1 MIPIS
6 VVWSGVCLTEL
17 WPVVKLQMVG
27 FTLFSQ
33 RAPSFARGQERCYGV
48 PLQITCGCDRLAP
61 YSQVVEALPMDLR
74 FSPEDEQYR
83 LKLRTWLEANLP
95 TEAPPSD
102 QDADFAF
109 RRDWQRKLYDGG
121 WVGINWPTEYGGQ
134 GATLIQQAIYAQE
147 MTRARAP
154 QPANGLGIGIV
165 GPTLMEHGTEAQ
177 KQRYIPK
184 ILNADE
190 IWCQG
195 FSEPNSGSDLASLQT
210 KAVLDGDD
218 FVVNGQKIWTSL
230 GQYADWCILLVR
242 TDTDAPKHRGISYL
256 LVDMHSP
263 GLTVRPLK
271 QITGNSEF
279 NETFFDN
286 VRVPKQNLIGGLN
299 EGWRIAMTTLTY
311 ERGISSLATQV
322 RIKQQLDT
330 MIHYAGKTRRN
341 GGTLSED
348 PLLRQDLAQAHIRV
362 EIMLL
367 NLYRGITSRLRG
379 QPPGPEASLDKLY
392 WSELDKWMQEL
403 GMSLQGP
410 YSQLMEGSGH
420 AVAGNWQYNFLR
432 SRAGTIYSGTSEI
445 QKNIIG
451 ERVLGLPK
459 A

>member
-1 MIPIS
+1 
-6 VVWSGVCLTEL
+6 
-17 WPVVKLQMVG
+17 
-27 FTLFSQ
+27 
-33 RAPSFARGQERCYGV
+33 
-48 PLQITCGCDRLAP
+48 
-61 YSQVVEALPMDLR
+61 MDLR

-121 WVGINWPTEYGGQ
+121 WVGINWPKEYGGQ

-165 GPTLMEHGTEAQ
+165 GPTLMEHGTETQ

-242 TDTDAPKHRGISYL
+242 TDTEAPKHRGISYL

-263 GLTVRPLK
+263 GVTVRPLK
-271 QITGNSEF
+271 QITGNAEF

-322 RIKQQLDT
+322 RIKQQLDA

-348 PLLRQDLAQAHIRV
+348 PVLRQDLAQAHIRV
-362 EIMLL
+362 EVMLL

-392 WSELDKWMQEL
+392 WSELDKWMQEV

-410 YSQLMEGSGH
+410 YSQLMEGSEH
-420 AVAGNWQYNFLR
+420 AVRGNWQYNFLR

-459 A
+459 G

>member
-1 MIPIS
+1 
-6 VVWSGVCLTEL
+6 
-17 WPVVKLQMVG
+17 
-27 FTLFSQ
+27 
-33 RAPSFARGQERCYGV
+33 
-48 PLQITCGCDRLAP
+48 
-61 YSQVVEALPMDLR
+61 MDLR

-83 LKLRTWLEANLP
+83 QKLRTWLEAHVP
-95 TEAPPSD
+95 KERPPKD
-102 QDADFAF
+102 QDAEFAY
-109 RRDWQRKLYDGG
+109 RRAWQRQLYEGG
-121 WVGINWPTEYGGQ
+121 LVGINWPKEYGGQ

-147 MTRARAP
+147 MARARAP
-154 QPANGLGIGIV
+154 QPANGLGISIV
-165 GPTLMEHGTEAQ
+165 GPTLIHHGTEEQ
-177 KQRYIPK
+177 KKRYIPK

-242 TDTDAPKHRGISYL
+242 TDTNAPKHRGISFL
-256 LVDMHSP
+256 LVDMNSP
-263 GLTVRPLK
+263 GVTVRPLK

-286 VRVPKQNLIGGLN
+286 VRVPKQNLVGTLN
-299 EGWRIAMTTLTY
+299 DGWRVAMTTLTY

-322 RIKQQLDT
+322 RIQQQLDA
-330 MIHYAGKTRRN
+330 MVDYARTTRRN
-341 GGTLSED
+341 GHTLSQD
-348 PLLRQDLAQAHIRV
+348 PVLRQSLAAAHIRV

-392 WSELDKWMQEL
+392 WSEMDKWMQEL
-403 GMSLQGP
+403 GMELQGP
-410 YSQLMEGSGH
+410 YSQLMHDSKYAIPGD
-420 AVAGNWQYNFLR
+420 WQYNFLR

-459 A
+459 G

>member
-1 MIPIS
+1 
-6 VVWSGVCLTEL
+6 
-17 WPVVKLQMVG
+17 
-27 FTLFSQ
+27 
-33 RAPSFARGQERCYGV
+33 
-48 PLQITCGCDRLAP
+48 
-61 YSQVVEALPMDLR
+61 MDLR

-83 LKLRTWLEANLP
+83 QTLRTWLEKNRP
-95 TEAPPSD
+95 QEPPPKD
-102 QDADFAF
+102 QDAEFAY
-109 RRDWQRKLYDGG
+109 RRVWQRKLYDGG
-121 WVGINWPTEYGGQ
+121 WVGINWPKEYGGQ

-147 MTRARAP
+147 MARARAP
-154 QPANGLGIGIV
+154 QPANGLGISIV
-165 GPTLMEHGTEAQ
+165 GPTLMHHGTEEQ
-177 KQRYIPK
+177 KKRFIPK

-218 FVVNGQKIWTSL
+218 FVVNGQKIWTSM

-242 TDTDAPKHRGISYL
+242 TDPNAPKHRGISFL

-263 GLTVRPLK
+263 GVTVRPLK

-286 VRVPKQNLIGGLN
+286 VRVPKQNLVGPMN
-299 EGWRIAMTTLTY
+299 EGWRVAMTTLTY

-322 RIKQQLDT
+322 RIKQQLDG
-330 MIHYAGKTRRN
+330 MIEYARATRRN
-341 GGTLSED
+341 GYTLSED
-348 PLLRQDLAQAHIRV
+348 PVYRQNLAQAYIRV
-362 EIMLL
+362 EVMLL

-392 WSELDKWMQEL
+392 WSEMDKWMQEL
-403 GMSLQGP
+403 GMELQGP
-410 YSQLMEGSGH
+410 YSQLMHDSKY
-420 AVAGNWQYNFLR
+420 AIAGDWQYNFLR

-445 QKNIIG
+445 QRNIIG

-459 A
+459 G

>member
-1 MIPIS
+1 
-6 VVWSGVCLTEL
+6 
-17 WPVVKLQMVG
+17 
-27 FTLFSQ
+27 
-33 RAPSFARGQERCYGV
+33 
-48 PLQITCGCDRLAP
+48 
-61 YSQVVEALPMDLR
+61 MDLR

-83 LKLRTWLEANLP
+83 LKLRTWLAANLP
-95 TEAPPSD
+95 KEVPPSE
-102 QDADFAF
+102 QDAEFAY
-109 RRDWQRKLYDGG
+109 RRAWQRQLYDGG
-121 WVGINWPTEYGGQ
+121 WVGINWPKEYGGQ

-147 MTRARAP
+147 MTRAKAP
-154 QPANGLGIGIV
+154 QPANGLGISIV
-165 GPTLMEHGTEAQ
+165 GPTLMHHGTEAQ
-177 KQRYIPK
+177 KKRYIPK
-184 ILNADE
+184 ILSGEE

-210 KAVLDGDD
+210 KAVQDGDD

-242 TDTDAPKHRGISYL
+242 TDSNAPKHRGISYL

-263 GLTVRPLK
+263 GITVRPLK

-286 VRVPKQNLIGGLN
+286 VRVPKQNLVGEIN

-322 RIKQQLDT
+322 RIKQHLDD
-330 MIHYAGKTRRN
+330 MIDYARTTQRN
-341 GGTLSED
+341 GGTLAHD
-348 PLLRQDLAQAHIRV
+348 PVLRQQLARAYIGV

-367 NLYRGITSRLRG
+367 NLYRGITTRLRG
-379 QPPGPEASLDKLY
+379 KPAGPEASLDKLY
-392 WSELDKWMQEL
+392 WSELDKWMQEF
-403 GMSLQGP
+403 GMELQGP
-410 YSQLMEGSGH
+410 YSQLMEGSKY
-420 AVAGNWQYNFLR
+420 AVEGDWQYNFLR

-459 A
+459 G

>member
-1 MIPIS
+1 
-6 VVWSGVCLTEL
+6 
-17 WPVVKLQMVG
+17 
-27 FTLFSQ
+27 
-33 RAPSFARGQERCYGV
+33 
-48 PLQITCGCDRLAP
+48 
-61 YSQVVEALPMDLR
+61 MDLR

-83 LKLRTWLEANLP
+83 QKLRAWLEAYVP
-95 TEAPPSD
+95 QERPPKD
-102 QDADFAF
+102 QDAEFAY
-109 RRDWQRKLYDGG
+109 RRAWQRQLYAGG
-121 WVGINWPTEYGGQ
+121 LVGINWPKEYGGQ

-147 MTRARAP
+147 MARARAP
-154 QPANGLGIGIV
+154 QPANGLGISIV
-165 GPTLMEHGTEAQ
+165 GPTLIHHGTEEQ
-177 KQRYIPK
+177 KKRYIPK

-218 FVVNGQKIWTSL
+218 FVVNGQKIWTSM

-242 TDTDAPKHRGISYL
+242 TDSNAPKHRGISFL
-256 LVDMHSP
+256 LVDMRSP
-263 GLTVRPLK
+263 GITVRPLK

-286 VRVPKQNLIGGLN
+286 VRVPKQNLVGALN
-299 EGWRIAMTTLTY
+299 EGWRVAMTTLTY

-322 RIKQQLDT
+322 RIKQQLDA
-330 MIHYAGKTRRN
+330 MVDYARTSRRN
-341 GGTLSED
+341 GHTLSQD
-348 PLLRQDLAQAHIRV
+348 PVLRQSLATAHIRV

-392 WSELDKWMQEL
+392 WSEMDKWMQEL
-403 GMSLQGP
+403 GMELQGP
-410 YSQLMEGSGH
+410 YSQLMHDSKH
-420 AVAGNWQYNFLR
+420 AIPGDWQYNFLR

-459 A
+459 G

>member
-1 MIPIS
+1 
-6 VVWSGVCLTEL
+6 
-17 WPVVKLQMVG
+17 
-27 FTLFSQ
+27 
-33 RAPSFARGQERCYGV
+33 
-48 PLQITCGCDRLAP
+48 
-61 YSQVVEALPMDLR
+61 MDLR
-74 FSPEDEQYR
+74 FSPADEQYR
-83 LKLRTWLEANLP
+83 IKLRTWLEENVP
-95 TEAPPSD
+95 TEPHPAE
-102 QDADFAF
+102 QDAEFAY
-109 RRDWQRKLYDGG
+109 RRTWQRRLYAGG
-121 WVGINWPTEYGGQ
+121 WVGINWPKEYGGQ

-147 MTRARAP
+147 MTRAKAP

-165 GPTLMEHGTEAQ
+165 GPTLMHHGTEEQ
-177 KQRYIPK
+177 KKRFIPK
-184 ILNADE
+184 ILSGEE

-242 TDTDAPKHRGISYL
+242 TDPNAPKHRGISYL

-263 GLTVRPLK
+263 GITVRPLK

-286 VRVPKQNLIGGLN
+286 VRVPKQNLVGELN

-322 RIKQQLDT
+322 RIKQQLDA
-330 MIHYAGKTRRN
+330 MIDYARTTRKN
-341 GGTLSED
+341 GTTLAQD
-348 PLLRQDLAQAHIRV
+348 PVLRQQLARAYIGV

-367 NLYRGITSRLRG
+367 NLYRGITTRLRG
-379 QPPGPEASLDKLY
+379 KPAGPEASLDKLY

-403 GMSLQGP
+403 GMELQGP
-410 YSQLMEGSGH
+410 YSQLMEESKY

-459 A
+459 G

>member
-1 MIPIS
+1 
-6 VVWSGVCLTEL
+6 
-17 WPVVKLQMVG
+17 
-27 FTLFSQ
+27 
-33 RAPSFARGQERCYGV
+33 
-48 PLQITCGCDRLAP
+48 
-61 YSQVVEALPMDLR
+61 MDLR

-83 LKLRTWLEANLP
+83 VKLRTWLEENLP
-95 TEAPPSD
+95 QEARPTE
-102 QDADFAF
+102 QDAEFAY
-109 RRDWQRKLYDGG
+109 RRAWQRQLYAGG
-121 WVGINWPTEYGGQ
+121 WVGINWPKAYGGQ

-147 MTRARAP
+147 MTRAKAP

-165 GPTLMEHGTEAQ
+165 GPTLMHHGTEEQ
-177 KQRYIPK
+177 KKRFIPK
-184 ILNADE
+184 ILSGEE

-242 TDTDAPKHRGISYL
+242 TDTNAPKHRGISYL

-263 GLTVRPLK
+263 GITVRPLK
-271 QITGNSEF
+271 QITGNAEF

-286 VRVPKQNLIGGLN
+286 VRVPKHNLVGELN

-322 RIKQQLDT
+322 RIKQQLDA
-330 MIHYAGKTRRN
+330 MIDYARTTRKN
-341 GGTLSED
+341 GTTLAQD
-348 PLLRQDLAQAHIRV
+348 PVLRQQLARAYIGV

-367 NLYRGITSRLRG
+367 NLYRGITTRLRG
-379 QPPGPEASLDKLY
+379 KPAGPEASLDKLY

-403 GMSLQGP
+403 GMELQGP
-410 YSQLMEGSGH
+410 YSQLMEESKY
-420 AVAGNWQYNFLR
+420 AVSGNWQYNFLR

-459 A
+459 G

>member
-1 MIPIS
+1 
-6 VVWSGVCLTEL
+6 
-17 WPVVKLQMVG
+17 
-27 FTLFSQ
+27 
-33 RAPSFARGQERCYGV
+33 
-48 PLQITCGCDRLAP
+48 
-61 YSQVVEALPMDLR
+61 MDLR
-74 FSPEDEQYR
+74 FSPEDENYR
-83 LKLRTWLEANLP
+83 QKLRTWLEANKP
-95 TEAPPSD
+95 TEAPPAD

-109 RRDWQRKLYDGG
+109 RRAWQRRLYDGG
-121 WVGINWPTEYGGQ
+121 WVGINWPREYGGQ
-134 GATLIQQAIYAQE
+134 GATLIQQAIYGQE

-165 GPTLMEHGTEAQ
+165 GPTLMEHGTETQ

-218 FVVNGQKIWTSL
+218 FLVNGQKIWTSL

-263 GLTVRPLK
+263 GVTVRPLK

-286 VRVPKQNLIGGLN
+286 VRVPKENLIGGLN

-322 RIKQQLDT
+322 RIKQQLDA
-330 MIHYAGKTRRN
+330 MIHYAGKTSRN

-348 PLLRQDLAQAHIRV
+348 PMLRQALAQAHIGV

-410 YSQLMEGSGH
+410 YSQLMEGSEH
-420 AVAGNWQYNFLR
+420 AVKGNWQYNFLR

-459 A
+459 G

>member
-1 MIPIS
+1 
-6 VVWSGVCLTEL
+6 
-17 WPVVKLQMVG
+17 
-27 FTLFSQ
+27 
-33 RAPSFARGQERCYGV
+33 
-48 PLQITCGCDRLAP
+48 
-61 YSQVVEALPMDLR
+61 MDLR
-74 FSPEDEQYR
+74 FSSEDEQYR
-83 LKLRTWLEANLP
+83 LKLRTWLEVNKP
-95 TEAPPSD
+95 TAAPPAD

-109 RRDWQRKLYDGG
+109 RRAWQRKLYEGG
-121 WVGINWPTEYGGQ
+121 WVGINWPKEYGGQ

-218 FVVNGQKIWTSL
+218 FLVNGQKIWTSL

-242 TDTDAPKHRGISYL
+242 TDTDVPKHRGISYL

-263 GLTVRPLK
+263 GITVRPLK

-286 VRVPKQNLIGGLN
+286 VRVPKENLIGGLN
-299 EGWRIAMTTLTY
+299 EGWRTAMTTLTY

-322 RIKQQLDT
+322 RIKQQLDA
-330 MIHYAGKTRRN
+330 MVHYAGNTSRN
-341 GGTLSED
+341 GGSLSED
-348 PLLRQDLAQAHIRV
+348 PMLRQDLAQAHIRV

-379 QPPGPEASLDKLY
+379 QPAGPEASLDKLY

-410 YSQLMEGSGH
+410 YSQLMEGSEH
-420 AVAGNWQYNFLR
+420 AVNGNWQYNFLR

-459 A
+459 G

>member
-1 MIPIS
+1 
-6 VVWSGVCLTEL
+6 
-17 WPVVKLQMVG
+17 
-27 FTLFSQ
+27 
-33 RAPSFARGQERCYGV
+33 
-48 PLQITCGCDRLAP
+48 
-61 YSQVVEALPMDLR
+61 MDLR

-83 LKLRTWLEANLP
+83 QKLRAWLAANVP
-95 TEAPPSD
+95 QERPPKD
-102 QDADFAF
+102 QDAEFAY
-109 RRDWQRKLYDGG
+109 RRAWHRQLYTGG
-121 WVGINWPTEYGGQ
+121 LVGINWPKEYGGH

-147 MTRARAP
+147 MARARAP
-154 QPANGLGIGIV
+154 QPANGLGISIV
-165 GPTLMEHGTEAQ
+165 GPTLIHHGTEEQ

-218 FVVNGQKIWTSL
+218 FVVNGQKIWTSM

-242 TDTDAPKHRGISYL
+242 TDTNAPKHRGISFL
-256 LVDMHSP
+256 LVDMSSP
-263 GLTVRPLK
+263 GVKVRPLK

-286 VRVPKQNLIGGLN
+286 VRVPKQNLVGALN
-299 EGWRIAMTTLTY
+299 EGWRVAMTTLTY

-322 RIKQQLDT
+322 RIQQQLAAMVD
-330 MIHYAGKTRRN
+330 YARTTRRN
-341 GGTLSED
+341 GHTLSQD
-348 PLLRQDLAQAHIRV
+348 PVLRQSLAAAHIRV

-392 WSELDKWMQEL
+392 WSEMDKWMQEL
-403 GMSLQGP
+403 GMDLQGP
-410 YSQLMEGSGH
+410 YSQLMHDSKY
-420 AVAGNWQYNFLR
+420 AIAGDWQYNFLR

-459 A
+459 G

>member
-1 MIPIS
+1 
-6 VVWSGVCLTEL
+6 
-17 WPVVKLQMVG
+17 
-27 FTLFSQ
+27 
-33 RAPSFARGQERCYGV
+33 
-48 PLQITCGCDRLAP
+48 
-61 YSQVVEALPMDLR
+61 MDLR

-83 LKLRTWLEANLP
+83 LKLRAWLEENLP
-95 TEAPPSD
+95 RELPPAE
-102 QDADFAF
+102 QDAEFTY
-109 RRDWQRKLYDGG
+109 RRAWQRQLYAGG
-121 WVGINWPTEYGGQ
+121 WVGINWPKEYGGQ

-147 MTRARAP
+147 MTRAKAP
-154 QPANGLGIGIV
+154 QPANGLGISIV
-165 GPTLMEHGTEAQ
+165 GPTLMHHGTEEQ
-177 KQRYIPK
+177 KKRFIPK
-184 ILNADE
+184 ILSGDE

-242 TDTDAPKHRGISYL
+242 TDSNAPKHRGISYL

-263 GLTVRPLK
+263 GITVRPLK

-286 VRVPKQNLIGGLN
+286 VRVPKHNLIGEIN
-299 EGWRIAMTTLTY
+299 DGWRIAMTTLTY

-322 RIKQQLDT
+322 RIKQQLDA
-330 MIHYAGKTRRN
+330 MIDYARSTRQN
-341 GGTLSED
+341 GATLAQE
-348 PLLRQDLAQAHIRV
+348 PVLRQQLARAYIGV
-362 EIMLL
+362 EIMVL
-367 NLYRGITSRLRG
+367 NLYRGITNRLRG
-379 QPPGPEASLDKLY
+379 KPPGPEASLDKLY

-403 GMSLQGP
+403 GMELQGP
-410 YSQLMEGSGH
+410 YSQLMEGSKY
-420 AVAGNWQYNFLR
+420 AVSGNWQYNFLR

-459 A
+459 G

>member
-1 MIPIS
+1 
-6 VVWSGVCLTEL
+6 
-17 WPVVKLQMVG
+17 
-27 FTLFSQ
+27 
-33 RAPSFARGQERCYGV
+33 
-48 PLQITCGCDRLAP
+48 
-61 YSQVVEALPMDLR
+61 MDLR

-83 LKLRTWLEANLP
+83 VKLRTWLEKNLP
-95 TEAPPSD
+95 QEPRPVE
-102 QDADFAF
+102 QDAEFAY
-109 RRDWQRKLYDGG
+109 RRTWQRQLYAGG
-121 WVGINWPTEYGGQ
+121 WVGINWPKEYGGQ

-147 MTRARAP
+147 MTRAKAP

-165 GPTLMEHGTEAQ
+165 GPTLMHHGTEEQ
-177 KQRYIPK
+177 KKRFIPK
-184 ILNADE
+184 ILSGEE

-242 TDTDAPKHRGISYL
+242 TDPNAPKHRGISYL

-263 GLTVRPLK
+263 GITVRPLK
-271 QITGNSEF
+271 QITGNAEF

-286 VRVPKQNLIGGLN
+286 VRVPKHNLVGELN

-322 RIKQQLDT
+322 RIKQQLDA
-330 MIHYAGKTRRN
+330 MIDYARTTRKN
-341 GGTLSED
+341 GAALAQD
-348 PLLRQDLAQAHIRV
+348 PVLRQQLARAYIGV

-367 NLYRGITSRLRG
+367 NLYRGITTRLRG
-379 QPPGPEASLDKLY
+379 KPAGPEASLDKLY

-403 GMSLQGP
+403 GMELQGP
-410 YSQLMEGSGH
+410 YSQLMEESKY

-459 A
+459 G

>member
-1 MIPIS
+1 
-6 VVWSGVCLTEL
+6 
-17 WPVVKLQMVG
+17 
-27 FTLFSQ
+27 
-33 RAPSFARGQERCYGV
+33 
-48 PLQITCGCDRLAP
+48 
-61 YSQVVEALPMDLR
+61 MDLR

-83 LKLRTWLEANLP
+83 LKLRTWLTDNIPHEP
-95 TEAPPSD
+95 MPEE
-102 QDADFAF
+102 QDAAF
-109 RRDWQRKLYDGG
+109 NYRRAWQRKLYEGG
-121 WVGINWPTEYGGQ
+121 LVGINWPKEYGGQ
-134 GATLIQQAIYAQE
+134 GATLLQQAIYAQE
-147 MTRARAP
+147 MTRAGAP
-154 QPANGLGIGIV
+154 QPANGLGISIV
-165 GPTLMEHGTEAQ
+165 GPTLMHHGAEEQ
-177 KQRYIPK
+177 KKRFIPK

-210 KAVLDGDD
+210 RAVLDGDE

-242 TDTDAPKHRGISYL
+242 TDSNAPKHRGITYL
-256 LVDMHSP
+256 LVDMHTP
-263 GLTVRPLK
+263 GVTVRPLK
-271 QITGNSEF
+271 QITGHSEF

-286 VRVPKQNLIGGLN
+286 VRVPRKNVVGEIN

-322 RIKQQLDT
+322 RVKQQLGA
-330 MIHYAGKTRRN
+330 MIDYARTTRHN
-341 GGTLSED
+341 GQTLAHD
-348 PLLRQDLAQAHIRV
+348 PVLRQELAEAHIRV

-403 GMSLQGP
+403 GMSMQGP
-410 YSQLMEGSGH
+410 YSQLMLGSKY
-420 AVAGNWQYNFLR
+420 AVQGDWQYNFLR

-459 A
+459 G

>member
-1 MIPIS
+1 
-6 VVWSGVCLTEL
+6 
-17 WPVVKLQMVG
+17 
-27 FTLFSQ
+27 
-33 RAPSFARGQERCYGV
+33 
-48 PLQITCGCDRLAP
+48 
-61 YSQVVEALPMDLR
+61 MDLR

-83 LKLRTWLEANLP
+83 LKLRTWLEANVP
-95 TEAPPSD
+95 TAATPSD

-165 GPTLMEHGTEAQ
+165 GPTLMAHGTEAQ

-263 GLTVRPLK
+263 GVTVRPLK

-311 ERGISSLATQV
+311 ERGLSSLATQV
-322 RIKQQLDT
+322 RIKQQLDA
-330 MIHYAGKTRRN
+330 MIRYAGKTRRN

-348 PLLRQDLAQAHIRV
+348 PVLRQGLAQAHVRV

-367 NLYRGITSRLRG
+367 NLYRSITSRLRG

-410 YSQLMEGSGH
+410 YSQLMEGSAH

>member
-1 MIPIS
+1 
-6 VVWSGVCLTEL
+6 
-17 WPVVKLQMVG
+17 
-27 FTLFSQ
+27 
-33 RAPSFARGQERCYGV
+33 
-48 PLQITCGCDRLAP
+48 
-61 YSQVVEALPMDLR
+61 MDLR
-74 FSPEDEQYR
+74 FSAEDEQYR
-83 LKLRTWLEANLP
+83 QKLRTWLEANKP
-95 TEAPPSD
+95 TEKPPAD

-109 RRDWQRKLYDGG
+109 RRAWQRKLYDGG
-121 WVGINWPTEYGGQ
+121 WVGINWPREYGGQ

-210 KAVLDGDD
+210 KAVLEGDD
-218 FVVNGQKIWTSL
+218 FLVNGQKIWTSL

-242 TDTDAPKHRGISYL
+242 TDTEVPKHRGISYL

-263 GLTVRPLK
+263 GVTVRPLK

-286 VRVPKQNLIGGLN
+286 VRVPKENLIGGMN
-299 EGWRIAMTTLTY
+299 EGWRTAMTTLTY

-322 RIKQQLDT
+322 RIKQQLDA
-330 MIHYAGKTRRN
+330 MIHYASKTSRN
-341 GGTLSED
+341 GGTLSDE
-348 PLLRQDLAQAHIRV
+348 PVLRQALAQAHIRV

-379 QPPGPEASLDKLY
+379 QPAGPEASLDKLY

-410 YSQLMEGSGH
+410 YSQLMEGSEH
-420 AVAGNWQYNFLR
+420 AVGGNWQYNFLR

-445 QKNIIG
+445 QRNIIG

-459 A
+459 G

>member
-1 MIPIS
+1 
-6 VVWSGVCLTEL
+6 
-17 WPVVKLQMVG
+17 
-27 FTLFSQ
+27 
-33 RAPSFARGQERCYGV
+33 
-48 PLQITCGCDRLAP
+48 
-61 YSQVVEALPMDLR
+61 MDLR
-74 FSPEDEQYR
+74 FSSEDEQYR
-83 LKLRTWLEANLP
+83 LKLRTWLEVNKP
-95 TEAPPSD
+95 TAAPPAD

-109 RRDWQRKLYDGG
+109 RRAWQRKLYEGG
-121 WVGINWPTEYGGQ
+121 WVGINWPKEYGGQ

-210 KAVLDGDD
+210 KAVLEGDD
-218 FVVNGQKIWTSL
+218 FLVNGQKIWTSL

-242 TDTDAPKHRGISYL
+242 TDTEAPKHRGISYL

-263 GLTVRPLK
+263 GVTVRPLK

-286 VRVPKQNLIGGLN
+286 VRVPKENLIGGLN
-299 EGWRIAMTTLTY
+299 EGWRTAMTTLTY

-322 RIKQQLDT
+322 RIKQQLDA
-330 MIHYAGKTRRN
+330 MVHYAGNTSRN
-341 GGTLSED
+341 GGSLSED
-348 PLLRQDLAQAHIRV
+348 PMLRQDLAQAHIRV

-379 QPPGPEASLDKLY
+379 QPAGPEASLDKLY

-410 YSQLMEGSGH
+410 YSQLMEGSEH
-420 AVAGNWQYNFLR
+420 AVKGNWQYNFLR

-445 QKNIIG
+445 QRNIIG

-459 A
+459 G

>member
-1 MIPIS
+1 
-6 VVWSGVCLTEL
+6 
-17 WPVVKLQMVG
+17 
-27 FTLFSQ
+27 
-33 RAPSFARGQERCYGV
+33 
-48 PLQITCGCDRLAP
+48 
-61 YSQVVEALPMDLR
+61 MDLR

-83 LKLRTWLEANLP
+83 LKLRTWLETNMP

-109 RRDWQRKLYDGG
+109 RRVWQRKLYDGG
-121 WVGINWPTEYGGQ
+121 WVGINWPKEYGGQ
-134 GATLIQQAIYAQE
+134 GATLLQQVIYAQE

-165 GPTLMEHGTEAQ
+165 GPTLMEHGTETQ
-177 KQRYIPK
+177 KQRFIPK

-242 TDTDAPKHRGISYL
+242 TDIDAPKHRGISYL
-256 LVDMHSP
+256 LVDMQSP
-263 GLTVRPLK
+263 GVTVRPLK

-286 VRVPKQNLIGGLN
+286 VRVPKQNLIGEMN

-322 RIKQQLDT
+322 RIKQQLDG
-330 MIHYAGKTRRN
+330 MIGYASKTRRN

-348 PLLRQDLAQAHIRV
+348 PVLRQDLAQAHIRV

-379 QPPGPEASLDKLY
+379 QPPGSEASLDKLY

-410 YSQLMEGSGH
+410 YSQLMEGSEH
-420 AVAGNWQYNFLR
+420 AIEGNWQYNFLR

-459 A
+459 G